1 MKRSIYGAIIT
12 LMLLCATRVQA
23 ATQPADSLVIRFAN
37 KTRLVIYAPNKAGIQ
52 ALSNY
57 DLNKIVREMSAQ
69 LDSIPEGKSVME
81 RDGDQYLK
89 DTVLVV
95 TKTRNGVKI
104 VLGGTKSDTTRQDT
118 VRESSDQDRDYRN
131 AKRRDRRDGNRLA
144 FGFSIGLDNYITQS
158 NLPAYPENSYDLR
171 PAGSRYF
178 ALSAGYRPTL
188 IRGSRASLKLYYGV
202 EVAWQNF
209 MFDGNNIAEKTATGV
224 AFPDAGRELQK
235 SKMTVATISVPF
247 VPRITFYNR
256 QNRQPW
262 HIGVGVYGTYRL
274 DSYRKI
280 KEADGSKTREHS
292 NFNLNDFRYG
302 LMADVGIAG
311 TGGMSV
317 FVKYDLSP
325 LFKTNLGPDLRAIS
339 FGISF

>member
-1 MKRSIYGAIIT
+1 MNRHIYRAIVALTLLTTGA
-12 LMLLCATRVQA
+12 AA

-37 KTRLVIYAPNKAGIQ
+37 KTRLVIYAPDKAGIQ

-57 DLNKIVREMSAQ
+57 DLNKIIREMSMQ
-69 LDSIPEGKSVME
+69 LDSIPGGETAIK

-95 TKTRNGVKI
+95 TKTRDGMRI
-104 VLGGTKSDTTRQDT
+104 LLGDSDKAKKDTTNQDSAS
-118 VRESSDQDRDYRN
+118 ESSRKDRDYRN
-131 AKRRDRRDGNRLA
+131 AKRRDSNRLA

-158 NLPAYPENSYDLR
+158 NLSAYPESNYDLR

-209 MFDGNNIAEKTATGV
+209 MFDGNNFAEKTATGV

-235 SKMTVATISVPF
+235 SKLTVTTISIPF
-247 VPRITFYNR
+247 IPRVTFYNR

-262 HIGVGVYGTYRL
+262 HIGVGVYGSYRL

-292 NFNLNDFRYG
+292 NFDLNDFRYG
-302 LMADVGIAG
+302 AIADVGIAG
-311 TGGMSV
+311 SGGMSV